1 MNCFEQI
8 KRISFRTL
16 NISVDHI
23 IYVVI
28 EAQSFYQ
35 FIPLFLMTNE
45 KAKGQSTIIT
55 SATTFNA
62 NGNVLKSTESNLVVD
77 LSTWSR

>member
-28 EAQSFYQ
+28 EAPSFYP
-35 FIPLFLMTNE
+35 FIPLFLMANE
-45 KAKGQSTIIT
+45 KAKRQSTIIT
-55 SATTFNA
+55 SAPTFNA

-77 LSTWSR
+77 LSTW